1 MLHGKTNFTFSDK
14 NDLNVECALGKSGA
28 RRRSLVDLKI
38 FKWHITEFV
47 PTPPVPGLVNGL
59 YQKGLLS
66 RLFRSHIKL
75 YQPSWLNVTCFRAFC
90 WKRYLIIVLHTLVDE
105 AAKIKILEPGVVTT
119 YK

>member
-1 MLHGKTNFTFSDK
+1 MG
-14 NDLNVECALGKSGA
+14 
-28 RRRSLVDLKI
+28 LKI

-66 RLFRSHIKL
+66 RLFRSHIKS
-75 YQPSWLNVTCFRAFC
+75 YQPSWLNVMCFQASR
-90 WKRYLIIVLHTLVDE
+90 WKRYLIIVLHTLHTLVDE